1 MIQILENNVDS
12 KFLVKSG
19 SSDIYVIH
27 LDNKKIIK
35 KKIYRKPKE
44 KFNKEVKALTI
55 LKDYKYFPKILV
67 INKEEYSIY
76 MSYCGYKI
84 TFDNIPKNW
93 EIQVKNIINILNQT
107 NIVHGDINPGNIC
120 VQNNQIYLIDFG
132 NIRFFGDKFFEE
144 NDFNKYREMQHN
156 KLYKICVYVSENK
169 NPWKLFE

>member
-44 KFNKEVKALTI
+44 KFNKETRALTI
-55 LKDYKYFPKILV
+55 LRHSKYFPKILA
-67 INKEEYSIY
+67 INEEQHCIY

-84 TFDNIPKNW
+84 TFDNIPENW
-93 EIQVKNIINILNQT
+93 EIQVKEIINILNQT
-107 NIVHGDINPGNIC
+107 NIVHGDINQGNIC

-144 NDFNKYREMQHN
+144 NDFKVYRQMQHN
-156 KLYKICVYVSENK
+156 KLYKICLYISQNK
-169 NPWKLFE
+169 NPEK